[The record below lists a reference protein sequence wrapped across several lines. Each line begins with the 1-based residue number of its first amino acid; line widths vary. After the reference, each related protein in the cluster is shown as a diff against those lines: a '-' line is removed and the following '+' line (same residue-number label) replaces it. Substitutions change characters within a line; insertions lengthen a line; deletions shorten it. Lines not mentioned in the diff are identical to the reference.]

1 MINNKMEIE
10 NSSASILTESS
21 MMNLSNNYM
30 QNEEIFNKNL
40 FNDTVRINE
49 IAEVL
54 EGINIT
60 QNHFS
65 EKGIRYIR
73 PKDVVNWNIN
83 EFCTRVNEEFAHKYS
98 DRLLRPGD
106 ILISKIFNCFNCSIV
121 KEEQLPAIP
130 SNNILVIRCNKFNGD
145 VLFNALAFN
154 EGKELFLKQVGDNR
168 KGSTITYL
176 NKKFVENINVILGF
190 NLI

>member
-1 MINNKMEIE
+1 MINNKMEFE
-10 NSSASILTESS
+10 NSIASILTESS

-40 FNDTVRINE
+40 FNDTVRVNE

-73 PKDVVNWNIN
+73 PRDVTNWNIN
-83 EFCTRVNEEFAHKYS
+83 EFCARVDEGFAHKYS
-98 DRLLRPGD
+98 DKLLRPGD
-106 ILISKIFNCFNCSIV
+106 ILISKIFNNFNCAVV

-130 SNNILVIRCNKFNGD
+130 SSNILVIRCNNFSGD
-145 VLFNALAFN
+145 LLFKSLAFN
-154 EGKELFLKQVGDNR
+154 EGKELFLKQV
-168 KGSTITYL
+168 KIIE
-176 NKKFVENINVILGF
+176 KKSDRSHVVL
-190 NLI
+190 